1 MFSGILFMFFY
12 LCFQKNLLMVLGV
25 LFTVLLF
32 TGSGVEG
39 TKPLNYNFNR
49 YRRGH
54 GGNYGGYRRY
64 RYGYNRGYRGFRRNR
79 YGRRYFHG

>member
-1 MFSGILFMFFY
+1 
-12 LCFQKNLLMVLGV
+12 MVLGV

-39 TKPLNYNFNR
+39 NKPLNYNFNR
-49 YRRGH
+49 YRRGY
-54 GGNYGGYRRY
+54 GNNFGGYRRY